1 LIIVKIL
8 IAPNA
13 LKGSL
18 SAKEAAMVMARSLPK
33 DWDAV
38 LCPIADGGDGT
49 LECLVEA
56 TGGRYFSVTV
66 TGPLSSRK
74 ISARWGRLGTS
85 NTAVIEMAEASGLRL
100 LSPNEYS
107 AANASTWG
115 VGELILRALDDGYR
129 DIVVGLGGSATNDGG
144 AGCAQALG
152 VRLLDSRGMELRSG
166 GMQLRQLQTIDT
178 SSLDRR
184 VSTTNF
190 TGLADVSNLLLG
202 PSGATRVFGKQK
214 GASSE
219 ELEVIEE
226 CLSHYADSLRQQVH
240 RDVSGI
246 PGSGAAGGLGA
257 GLIAFFGAKIV
268 SGIDYILDVIRFDE
282 LLRDCDMVL
291 TAEGSIDEQSLL
303 GKGVAGLARRAKTL
317 NKPVH
322 AFAGRTIGDS
332 EDLCTRLNLASI
344 HGITPPFI
352 DEKEAFSRVRELL
365 SLKVGEFLA
374 KLE

>member
-1 LIIVKIL
+1 VKVL

-18 SAKEAAMVMARSLPK
+18 SAREAATVMARSLPK

-56 TGGRYFSVTV
+56 TGGKYFSATV

-74 ISARWGRLGTS
+74 VSAKWGRLGTS
-85 NTAVIEMAEASGLRL
+85 NTAVIEMAEASGLRF

-107 AANASTWG
+107 AANTSTRG

-129 DIVVGLGGSATNDGG
+129 DIAVGLGGSATNDGG

-152 VRLLDSRGMELRSG
+152 VRLLDSHGVDLRQG
-166 GMQLRQLQTIDT
+166 GTQLRTLQTFDT
-178 SSLDRR
+178 SRLDKRI
-184 VSTTNF
+184 SMTSF
-190 TGLADVSNLLLG
+190 TGLADVSSPLLG
-202 PSGATRVFGKQK
+202 PTGATRMFGIQK
-214 GASSE
+214 GAGNE
-219 ELEVIEE
+219 ELSMLEE
-226 CLSHYADSLRQQVH
+226 ALSHYADTLQQQLH
-240 RDVSGI
+240 RDVAGI

-257 GLIAFFGAKIV
+257 GLMAFFGAKIV
-268 SGIDYILDVIRFDE
+268 SGIDYVLDVVRFDE

-291 TAEGSIDEQSLL
+291 TAEGKIDEQSLF
-303 GKGVAGLARRAKTL
+303 GKGVAGIARRAMTL

-322 AFAGRTIGDS
+322 AFAGRIVGNS
-332 EDLCTRLNLASI
+332 EDLCARLNLASI
-344 HGITPPFI
+344 HGITPSFI
-352 DEKEAFSRVRELL
+352 YEKEAFSRVRELL
-365 SLKVGEFLA
+365 SLKLGEFLA
-374 KLE
+374 THE